1 MPQDPTVTIS
11 IVSHAQL
18 ALIGPL
24 LDQLDLHCHAS
35 IAKVILTINIPERD
49 APPAK
54 QFRFPIERIDNAAA
68 KGFGANHNQAFARC
82 QTPWF
87 LALNPDIRLAEDVV
101 TPLLA
106 LAQSDTG
113 VMTPRILEPGKTTP
127 EPHRAILT
135 PLEIFSRRRAGYAAP
150 MSPAWIPGLFMLFR
164 SQAFAAVGG
173 FDERFFMYAE
183 DFDICARARL
193 AGWKIVV
200 APDLS
205 VLHDARRAAHR
216 DAKHFFWFVSSVLKV
231 WRSSAFW
238 RYRALLR
245 AERANG
251 AAAI

>member
-18 ALIGPL
+18 GLIGPL

-35 IAKVILTINIPERD
+35 VAKVILTINIPERD

-135 PLEIFSRRRAGYAAP
+135 PLEIFARRRADYAAP

-173 FDERFFMYAE
+173 FDERFFSVRRGFRHLRAGE
-183 DFDICARARL
+183 AGGLENRRGARSKRA
-193 AGWKIVV
+193 
-200 APDLS
+200 
-205 VLHDARRAAHR
+205 ARRAAGGAPGR
-216 DAKHFFWFVSSVLKV
+216 KAFLLVRQQRAQGLALVRVL
-231 WRSSAFW
+231 
-238 RYRALLR
+238 ALPR
-245 AERANG
+245 TVAG
-251 AAAI
+251 